1 MKFDYDN
8 AATREFALQELC
20 SLWNPAR
27 TTENVSLDKAF
38 GRVTAEEVTALHNLP
53 VVRSSK
59 RDGIAVRA
67 ADFAQGAPCTQGW
80 RRGVNFAQ
88 ADTGDDFPDDFDAV
102 VARERFEF
110 NEAGEPVFVDDLEPL
125 KAGDGINP
133 AGSIIK
139 AGEMAVPAGW
149 RLTPEYVAIC
159 AVGGAATIPVVRKP
173 VVAFLPTGTELIPWG
188 SEPARGQNIEAN
200 SLMVKGFVEEWGGE
214 CITYPVTPD
223 RPESLERALDSAL
236 KVADIVLINGG
247 SSRGEE
253 DYNSQMLQRRA
264 SHFRH
269 GVRTV
274 PGRPVGMSI
283 IDNHPV
289 INVPGPVGAAFLC
302 CDWLIRGLVAHFL
315 GTYAPQR
322 HTISARLTEDVKKPK
337 PFERL
342 ARVTLQQ
349 SEDGTYTCT
358 PLDVNGVARN
368 IFGADAM
375 ASLPSG
381 SALIEKGTPLCVS
394 LLKPLESITHS

>member
-67 ADFAQGAPCTQGW
+67 ADFAQGTPCTQGW

-149 RLTPEYVAIC
+149 
-159 AVGGAATIPVVRKP
+159 K
-173 VVAFLPTGTELIPWG
+173 
-188 SEPARGQNIEAN
+188 
-200 SLMVKGFVEEWGGE
+200 
-214 CITYPVTPD
+214 
-223 RPESLERALDSAL
+223 
-236 KVADIVLINGG
+236 
-247 SSRGEE
+247 
-253 DYNSQMLQRRA
+253 
-264 SHFRH
+264 
-269 GVRTV
+269 
-274 PGRPVGMSI
+274 
-283 IDNHPV
+283 
-289 INVPGPVGAAFLC
+289 
-302 CDWLIRGLVAHFL
+302 
-315 GTYAPQR
+315 
-322 HTISARLTEDVKKPK
+322 SARTS
-337 PFERL
+337 RT
-342 ARVTLQQ
+342 AT
-349 SEDGTYTCT
+349 T
-358 PLDVNGVARN
+358 RN
-368 IFGADAM
+368 T
-375 ASLPSG
+375 
-381 SALIEKGTPLCVS
+381 SAT
-394 LLKPLESITHS
+394 